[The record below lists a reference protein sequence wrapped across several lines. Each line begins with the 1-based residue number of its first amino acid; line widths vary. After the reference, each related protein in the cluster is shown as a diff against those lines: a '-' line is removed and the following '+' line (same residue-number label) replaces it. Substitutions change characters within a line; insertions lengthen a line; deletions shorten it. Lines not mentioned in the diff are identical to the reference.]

1 MTEPEYLH
9 PNWSNLGRVHDWKS
23 HVTHEILNEWE
34 NFTDIQKA
42 MLFRCF
48 ESMANNEEW
57 D

>member
-1 MTEPEYLH
+1 MTEQEYLH
-9 PNWSNLGRVHDWKS
+9 PNWSNLGRVHDWKNY
-23 HVTHEILNEWE
+23 VTHEILNEWE

-57 D
+57 G